1 MKRRPSSRKNF
12 TKLSLKKKTKIENN
26 AENILNILHDNQNI
40 NKKYKR
46 RGSVGLLGSANIM
59 YKNDDISEILV
70 KKFSKKADFNNNKII
85 IEDSKNNYIKNK
97 NNEKIPQNEQE
108 NIMKDNENNL
118 KNNNSKSRLV
128 NLIGI
133 AKNNKIINNNN
144 LNSINL
150 TRGNVSN
157 ERYNSNTLEAYSPF
171 SKNQKRNYI
180 ITTSKE
186 DQGIGYKIVSFDIP
200 ENINLPQ
207 RTTQVYS
214 LNGKKLK
221 KKPNKKTDF
230 VSPLDELY
238 KQQFKKKKNDL
249 KISVNSNMM
258 IVNNANDVPKK
269 LLPIFGRTAYTF
281 YGNNEQD
288 AGINLANS
296 LDLNKDK
303 NKNKIHNFHATKRIF
318 NSNSLKMNN
327 INPPF
332 NTKAF
337 PKLNQKFN
345 TEKNV

>member
-1 MKRRPSSRKNF
+1 M
-12 TKLSLKKKTKIENN
+12 
-26 AENILNILHDNQNI
+26 
-40 NKKYKR
+40 
-46 RGSVGLLGSANIM
+46 
-59 YKNDDISEILV
+59 
-70 KKFSKKADFNNNKII
+70 
-85 IEDSKNNYIKNK
+85 
-97 NNEKIPQNEQE
+97 
-108 NIMKDNENNL
+108 
-118 KNNNSKSRLV
+118 
-128 NLIGI
+128 
-133 AKNNKIINNNN
+133 
-144 LNSINL
+144 
-150 TRGNVSN
+150 
-157 ERYNSNTLEAYSPF
+157 
-171 SKNQKRNYI
+171 
-180 ITTSKE
+180 
-186 DQGIGYKIVSFDIP
+186 
-200 ENINLPQ
+200 
-207 RTTQVYS
+207 
-214 LNGKKLK
+214 
-221 KKPNKKTDF
+221 
-230 VSPLDELY
+230 SPLDELY

-303 NKNKIHNFHATKRIF
+303 NKNTIHNFHATKRIF